1 MELSVHRNCQLRY
14 GAPLVPHV
22 SQRYEEISMK
32 IQPAVLVLSTVLAG
46 ALTLGVALPLRAQDN
61 KPQQQPAPTQQ
72 TEISQSQL
80 EAFASV
86 VLQVREIRSR
96 WQSRMQ
102 GAEST
107 EKAKEIQEQA
117 AAELVSAV
125 EEKGLTV
132 EKYNAIVTA
141 ARDNPELASRIAKL
155 MEQAR

>member
-1 MELSVHRNCQLRY
+1 
-14 GAPLVPHV
+14 
-22 SQRYEEISMK
+22 MK

-141 ARDNPELASRIAKL
+141 ARDNPELAGRIAKL